1 VVFKDMKKMMEG
13 ANQAAAASAGLAQ
26 AGAGQMA
33 VFDQST
39 LDPNDPVFE
48 PIEGI
53 SLERY
58 AELCAGLVKNNVA
71 TEESAHAWVE
81 SQGVAPGSWKA
92 VSEGWNKRMGEKPAL
107 AMRYNDLFQK
117 ANGTG

>member
-1 VVFKDMKKMMEG
+1 MFKDMNKMMEG
-13 ANQAAAASAGLAQ
+13 ANQAANASAAM
-26 AGAGQMA
+26 AGAGGSQMA
-33 VFDQST
+33 AFDQST
-39 LDPNDPVFE
+39 LDPNDPVFQ
-48 PIEGI
+48 PIEGV

-81 SQGVAPGSWKA
+81 SQGVAKGSWKA

-107 AMRYNDLFQK
+107 AMRYNDLFQR